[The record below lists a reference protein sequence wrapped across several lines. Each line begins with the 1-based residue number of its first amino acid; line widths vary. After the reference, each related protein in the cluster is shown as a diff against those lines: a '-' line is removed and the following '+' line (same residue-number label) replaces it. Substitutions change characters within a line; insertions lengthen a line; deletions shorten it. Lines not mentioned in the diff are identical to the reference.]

1 MLVMLFVKSFMFLL
15 MGMFTLYSGFD
26 NKIYFEF
33 YLKKC
38 FSECNGGM
46 FNFVCY
52 DDCGELN
59 YDNIVY
65 KKVDSFMLRKINI
78 G

>member
-1 MLVMLFVKSFMFLL
+1 MLVMLYVKSFMFLL

-46 FNFVCY
+46 FNFALESETVK
-52 DDCGELN
+52 LN
-59 YDNIVY
+59 N
-65 KKVDSFMLRKINI
+65 KINSLQDEKRNLQ